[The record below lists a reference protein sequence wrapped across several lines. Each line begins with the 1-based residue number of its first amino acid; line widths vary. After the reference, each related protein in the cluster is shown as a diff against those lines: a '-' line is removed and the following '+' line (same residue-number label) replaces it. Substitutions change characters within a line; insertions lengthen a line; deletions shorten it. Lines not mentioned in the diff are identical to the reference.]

1 MKETFFFPSPN
12 LSKARLCTTTK
23 QTAPSTVDGMPTT
36 DMTTNICTTDAHYQ
50 SLTRIPC
57 ERTVCALKKSYHCL
71 NASSFSP
78 APHFVTPTEKKQ
90 VRIKCKMFQWNCCQS
105 YYRNIFRKE
114 YKFPCNT
121 RHVVWSLN
129 ENMLFWAECAGVLH
143 HRRQNQPECQQ
154 EGERESAQRK
164 KCMHQNRWNRV
175 RFTEFKKQN
184 VRARFSIVLCSWLT
198 LGATML
204 AKFHSHIPGTSFPVN
219 VFGMIKAMLEREKG
233 YYTVWCF

>member
-23 QTAPSTVDGMPTT
+23 QTAPSTVDGMPTS
-36 DMTTNICTTDAHYQ
+36 NICTTDAHYQ

-154 EGERESAQRK
+154 EGERARSEKSVCTK
-164 KCMHQNRWNRV
+164 IDETGYGSQNSRSKMFVLVFLSFYARDSRWVLLCWRN
-175 RFTEFKKQN
+175 FIPTFM
-184 VRARFSIVLCSWLT
+184 ARRS
-198 LGATML
+198 
-204 AKFHSHIPGTSFPVN
+204 
-219 VFGMIKAMLEREKG
+219 R
-233 YYTVWCF
+233 